1 MVARLVRDFFLR
13 GLSPERSVSSFS
25 YFSGY
30 GLTRHL
36 GVLSSCYSRI
46 MGGVNELRDA
56 RSLRF
61 QLLQTG
67 GEWNTNVD
75 PERDFAWA
83 PSQLAVQR
91 G

>member
-1 MVARLVRDFFLR
+1 MVARLVRDFLLR
-13 GLSPERSVSSFS
+13 GLPPERSVSSFGHS
-25 YFSGY
+25 RGY
-30 GLTRHL
+30 SLARHL
-36 GVLSSCYSRI
+36 GVLSGCYSRI

-61 QLLQTG
+61 QLFQTG
-67 GEWNTNVD
+67 GERNTNVD